1 MPCKQRKRKIGELE
15 QQEATMIEK
24 KGVLQKSLESAS
36 TGKEDSAQRQ
46 TLMSEL
52 ATEQVGQRRRAWA
65 WT

>member
-1 MPCKQRKRKIGELE
+1 
-15 QQEATMIEK
+15 MIEK

-52 ATEQVGQRRRAWA
+52 ATEQVGQRRRACA
-65 WT
+65 